1 VTPVYRCHKP
11 VVDGARLRRRDL
23 GASAGLVEE
32 MDLLDDA
39 HLRLTLGDEAD
50 VVLKGD
56 INAFSAGGGAAGPR
70 RIEDPAVIPPYVSY

>member
-1 VTPVYRCHKP
+1 
-11 VVDGARLRRRDL
+11 
-23 GASAGLVEE
+23 